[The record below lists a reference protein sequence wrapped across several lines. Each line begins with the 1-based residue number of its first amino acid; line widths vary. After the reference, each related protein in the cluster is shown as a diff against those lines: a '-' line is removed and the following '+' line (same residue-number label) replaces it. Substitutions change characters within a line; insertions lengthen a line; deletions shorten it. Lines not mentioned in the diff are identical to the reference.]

1 MYFLSKMEII
11 IHEANDQK
19 IAEVISDSVVINN
32 EREAL
37 DLMVEPRLK
46 GARKMI
52 VHQKNIIPEFFDL
65 STRIAGEVLQK
76 FVTYRIKL
84 AIVGDFKTASETLK
98 ALIYESNKGNEIF
111 FVDDIET
118 AKRKLFAA
126 K

>member
-1 MYFLSKMEII
+1 MEII